1 MASGNEDKLDGCL
14 EVTHKFTQEDRLAR
28 PHFPR
33 EEHKPLL
40 GFDPINQSSQS
51 FHIDR
56 VAIKESRVRRYAKWR
71 LSKPKV
77 TLNVFIQT
85 KKFGHFLC
93 LLYKKESFPT
103 VFADPS
109 VFASDFWD
117 NQDSYEKKMFLLQ
130 VAREPT
136 HNPFHFSLSRGNCLV
151 NQHGYGHVC
160 THEGVFP
167 PGTRGTGAETW
178 TLAVA

>member
-1 MASGNEDKLDGCL
+1 MHHKFNKDVRSKMASGNEDKLDVCL
-14 EVTHKFTQEDRLAR
+14 EVAHKFTQEDRLAR

-71 LSKPKV
+71 LAKPKV

-93 LLYKKESFPT
+93 LLYKRIIPRS
-103 VFADPS
+103 
-109 VFASDFWD
+109 
-117 NQDSYEKKMFLLQ
+117 LQ
-130 VAREPT
+130 TR
-136 HNPFHFSLSRGNCLV
+136 LCSR
-151 NQHGYGHVC
+151 
-160 THEGVFP
+160 P
-167 PGTRGTGAETW
+167 I
-178 TLAVA
+178 

>member
-1 MASGNEDKLDGCL
+1 MRSKMASGNEDKLDGCL
-14 EVTHKFTQEDRLAR
+14 EVTHNFTQEDRLAR

-56 VAIKESRVRRYAKWR
+56 VAIKESRVRRYAKWY

-93 LLYKKESFPT
+93 LLYKKESFPHSLCRL
-103 VFADPS
+103 VCVRVRFLGQPRLVREVA
-109 VFASDFWD
+109 ASGPRT
-117 NQDSYEKKMFLLQ
+117 NS
-130 VAREPT
+130 
-136 HNPFHFSLSRGNCLV
+136 
-151 NQHGYGHVC
+151 
-160 THEGVFP
+160 
-167 PGTRGTGAETW
+167 
-178 TLAVA
+178 

>member
-1 MASGNEDKLDGCL
+1 MASGNEDKLDVCL
-14 EVTHKFTQEDRLAR
+14 EVAHKFTQEDRLAR

-71 LSKPKV
+71 LAKPKV

-93 LLYKKESFPT
+93 LLYKRIIPT
-103 VFADPS
+103 IFADS
-109 VFASDFWD
+109 SMLASDFWD
-117 NQDSYEKKMFLLQ
+117 SRDVFVVVREENVF
-130 VAREPT
+130 VASGPKS
-136 HNPFHFSLSRGNCLV
+136 NS
-151 NQHGYGHVC
+151 
-160 THEGVFP
+160 
-167 PGTRGTGAETW
+167 
-178 TLAVA
+178 

>member
-1 MASGNEDKLDGCL
+1 MRSKMASGNEDKLDGCL
-14 EVTHKFTQEDRLAR
+14 EVTHKFTYEDRLAR

-85 KKFGHFLC
+85 KEFGHFLC
-93 LLYKKESFPT
+93 LLYKRIIPT
-103 VFADPS
+103 IFCRLVYARVRFLGQPRRLCCRTRRKC
-109 VFASDFWD
+109 FCCKWT
-117 NQDSYEKKMFLLQ
+117 EKQLII
-130 VAREPT
+130 
-136 HNPFHFSLSRGNCLV
+136 HF
-151 NQHGYGHVC
+151 
-160 THEGVFP
+160 
-167 PGTRGTGAETW
+167 
-178 TLAVA
+178 